1 MNMWTDGFVQ
11 MTETWLSEEGK
22 SLTDLCCMIL
32 FESYNILFLKNSSG
46 KTWDV

>member
-22 SLTDLCCMIL
+22 SITELWCMIL
-32 FESYNILFLKNSSG
+32 VETHNIFIF
-46 KTWDV
+46 